1 VPNFQNEQF
10 KDKVTKSNAGSSKSN
25 QNQSINNFGSHKGG
39 SSNDSFVLDL
49 ETADINETTP
59 EVRSIKSLWPI
70 VRSNLTWLHADETQP
85 HLQAVALCDPGVEF
99 SMEQYQ
105 VHMLR
110 SNLFHA
116 KDRYQGFLGQG
127 GPATESSQSAILA
140 QVKADCLADAG
151 QPVVLEGI

>member
-1 VPNFQNEQF
+1 M
-10 KDKVTKSNAGSSKSN
+10 
-25 QNQSINNFGSHKGG
+25 
-39 SSNDSFVLDL
+39 
-49 ETADINETTP
+49 
-59 EVRSIKSLWPI
+59 
-70 VRSNLTWLHADETQP
+70 
-85 HLQAVALCDPGVEF
+85 ALCDPGVEF

-140 QVKADCLADAG
+140 QVKADRLAHAR
-151 QPVVLEGI
+151 QPVVLERIRVKGRRSQHLGIFLRPVL